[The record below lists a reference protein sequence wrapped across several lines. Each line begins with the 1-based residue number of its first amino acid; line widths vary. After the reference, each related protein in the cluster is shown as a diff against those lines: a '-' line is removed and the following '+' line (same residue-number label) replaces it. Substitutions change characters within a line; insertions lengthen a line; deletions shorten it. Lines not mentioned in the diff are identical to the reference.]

1 MISIGIDSDL
11 NLYHGG
17 TDSFI
22 VNKIGNLELHTQE
35 ASKGFIFDAENGTVE
50 IKEDGTLMG
59 LQSIIR
65 VLILYRAMNTK

>member
-1 MISIGIDSDL
+1 MISLGIDSDF

-35 ASKGFIFDAENGTVE
+35 ASKGFIFDAKNGTVE
-50 IKEDGTLMG
+50 IKEDGTLMTT
-59 LQSIIR
+59 IN
-65 VLILYRAMNTK
+65 NTGINIVSG